1 MSTEE
6 FDKPLERRQ
15 RWFHRKRR
23 DPEATGQMVE
33 RLARFQGTPRFII
46 YLTIFVIAWLGWN
59 TLAPE
64 AWRFDSADFGFTA
77 LTLMLSLQASYA
89 SPMILLAQNRQDERD
104 KVANEQDRQR
114 AARNLNDTEYLMREI
129 SGLRMALG
137 ELATRDFVRSE
148 LNDLRDE
155 LDENR
160 EIRLAERETRI
171 AELQAELDRLVA
183 ERAEDDRRAVEA
195 EYAQMVRASSGADA
209 ATRSTT
215 STSGATEASASGATE
230 ASASEVANQHDANRA
245 ASSSSQKSVT
255 PKNTAPENTAP
266 KSTATESTAR
276 KSTATESTPPEA

>member
-195 EYAQMVRASSGADA
+195 EYAQMVRASSDADA
-209 ATRSTT
+209 ATRSAT
-215 STSGATEASASGATE
+215 STSGATE
-230 ASASEVANQHDANRA
+230 ASASEVANQHDANPA

-255 PKNTAPENTAP
+255 PKNTAPETTAPENTAPENTAP
-266 KSTATESTAR
+266 KSTAR